1 MRSRAPT
8 TLPSS
13 PRISS
18 TTLFQSTGFCG
29 TGISAEQAGPHIAAR
44 LGIDPELPG
53 ALAAAI
59 IALLPTTTSTTD
71 AVRAAAAQIGL
82 DPHIA
87 LQIATDSDEPGAL
100 PSVAGLITLTPSAA
114 GRCC

>member
-1 MRSRAPT
+1 M
-8 TLPSS
+8 PSS